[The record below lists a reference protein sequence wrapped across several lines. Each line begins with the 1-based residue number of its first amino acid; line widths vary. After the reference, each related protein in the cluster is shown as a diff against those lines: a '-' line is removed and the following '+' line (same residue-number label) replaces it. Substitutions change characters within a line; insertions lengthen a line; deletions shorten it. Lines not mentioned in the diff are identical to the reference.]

1 MDYYDGSYDYYDAYE
16 NWDENQYDESGYG
29 YDGYDEYDQGEEYW
43 YDAEEGVMEIIMNK
57 VAMDRRCLLA
67 PTTNKKGMNKVMTR
81 DITKNMRTT
90 WTTDMGQLQ
99 MDMATPR
106 NRDMGR
112 QALSNMPEAIIS
124 TTKKANIGKVRF
136 QKASLIM
143 TRQRLMHL
151 CRQFHEQEASSQVH
165 GSDGYDITGTHM
177 SAFPDVSQ
185 AAMASEYRTMSY
197 AASDQHLSPMR
208 SERHNHSENY
218 QSFLPGAMFNHD
230 KIPDHGPS
238 RALSLNRSQHL
249 TLQPGYPSPNH
260 ASSPTGMF
268 RDLFGRASA
277 GTPTIRRV
285 NPTTTINHP
294 SRRVFGLLQELA
306 CSHHGLQT
314 EASDIRIETTG
325 DQTRL

>member
-1 MDYYDGSYDYYDAYE
+1 
-16 NWDENQYDESGYG
+16 
-29 YDGYDEYDQGEEYW
+29 
-43 YDAEEGVMEIIMNK
+43 
-57 VAMDRRCLLA
+57 
-67 PTTNKKGMNKVMTR
+67 
-81 DITKNMRTT
+81 
-90 WTTDMGQLQ
+90 
-99 MDMATPR
+99 
-106 NRDMGR
+106 
-112 QALSNMPEAIIS
+112 
-124 TTKKANIGKVRF
+124 
-136 QKASLIM
+136 M

-268 RDLFGRASA
+268 RDLFWKSQRRNSNHSASE
-277 GTPTIRRV
+277 P
-285 NPTTTINHP
+285 NHHNKSP